1 MIRAKKSLVRRYAAN
16 PILTAADFPGD
27 IVSVFN
33 AGAVKQDGRYL
44 LVCRCEDSCFG
55 RYMWVAESED
65 GIRFTPRPEP
75 LAVPSDDPVF
85 NQYVDA
91 TKSYWDPRVT
101 EIDGQY
107 YITHAADV
115 TNGKT
120 CQLGL
125 FKIDRDFRRLE
136 WMGLISEPDNRNG
149 VLFPEKI
156 NGLYWR
162 LDRPNDN
169 SFDIWASASP
179 DLEFWGH
186 YRRVLAK
193 ETLGWGEKKIGP
205 GSVPIKT
212 DKGWLCIMHG
222 VRRQVNDEV
231 YSLGVMLLDLA
242 EPWKLIGQSKRAILA
257 PELPFEFQGQSP
269 NVVFTNG
276 SIAEDDGT
284 VKIYY
289 GAADQVLC
297 LAESTVGELLGAC
310 LDGE

>member
-1 MIRAKKSLVRRYAAN
+1 MLREKKNIVHRYEGN

-33 AGAVKQDGRYL
+33 AGAIKRDGKYI
-44 LVCRCEDSCFG
+44 LVCRCEDSTFG
-55 RYMWVAESED
+55 RYMWVAEGTD
-65 GIRFTPRPEP
+65 GIHFTPRPEP
-75 LAVPSDDPVF
+75 LAMPVDDPVF
-85 NQYVDA
+85 MEYA
-91 TKSYWDPRVT
+91 HETKSYWDPRIV
-101 EIDGQY
+101 EIEGQL
-107 YITHAADV
+107 YITHASDV

-125 FKIDRDFRRLE
+125 FKIDDALEKLE

-156 NGLYWR
+156 GGKFWR

-169 SFDIWASASP
+169 SFDIWAAASP
-179 DLEFWGH
+179 DLEHWGH
-186 YRRVLAK
+186 YRRVVAK

-212 DKGWLCIMHG
+212 EKGWLTIMHG

-231 YSLGVMLLDLA
+231 YSLGVMLLDLN
-242 EPWKLIGQSKRAILA
+242 EPWKMIGQSKRAILA
-257 PELPFEFQGQSP
+257 PEMPYEFQGQSP

-276 SIAEDDGT
+276 SIVEDDGS

-289 GAADQVLC
+289 GAADQVLG
-297 LAESTVGELLGAC
+297 LAYSTVDELLDAC
-310 LDGE
+310 LNLT